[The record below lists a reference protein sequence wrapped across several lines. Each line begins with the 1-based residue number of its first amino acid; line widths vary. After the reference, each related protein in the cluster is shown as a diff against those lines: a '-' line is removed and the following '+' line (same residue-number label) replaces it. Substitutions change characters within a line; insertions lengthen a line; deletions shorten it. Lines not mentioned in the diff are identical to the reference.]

1 MDRGFRFSFCG
12 LIFAAFFLWLI
23 ALGNVPLR
31 DWDEGYYGVVARDMF
46 RTGNW
51 LHPTYLGEPFLFK
64 PPLIMW
70 SIAVSYS
77 LGGISEFTTRFA
89 GAFLTASGV
98 PLLYLLGK
106 EVFKSNR
113 ISLFSALV
121 YLTLLPVVRHGR
133 LAMFDGAINT
143 FWIFAFFGLLKAR
156 KDSKWAIAFGVSM
169 GAIALTK
176 GILVL
181 ALGAI
186 ALLFILCD
194 RQFNLFKTISF
205 WLGIFLGFLPAILWY
220 WAQIQHYGN
229 EFIQFH
235 FFSQSFDRLAT
246 TIDGH
251 DRGYY
256 YYFLELIKYTV
267 PWLLFLPGGL
277 LLAWRERRQSWSK
290 LVLVGIGSYMIIIS
304 IMGTKLPW
312 YIMPVY
318 PFVALAV
325 GAYLEKLWHQQK
337 YSRFH
342 EVTFI
347 FLAILSLGGCSYF
360 ILSDPQ
366 PILIVM
372 SLTLSLT
379 MALVAW
385 RIQKSD
391 RRFIPIL
398 FLGTYLSLF
407 LFFNSH
413 SWVWEINEA
422 FPVKPVAE
430 LIRKNTPS
438 DITVYTSFG
447 YSRPSLDFYSDRRVI
462 SVDKMKLQQLQSK
475 RVYLLL
481 ERSTLDTLKLTNFI
495 SLGRANEF
503 HLILSQPNLVN

>member
-1 MDRGFRFSFCG
+1 LDRGFKFGLSG
-12 LIFAAFFLWLI
+12 LIFAAFFLWLV

-31 DWDEGYYGVVARDMF
+31 DWDEGYYGVVARDIF

-51 LHPTYLGEPFLFK
+51 LYPTYLGEPFLFK
-64 PPLIMW
+64 PPLMMW
-70 SIAVSYS
+70 LITVSYH
-77 LGGISEFTTRFA
+77 LGGISEFTTRFS
-89 GAFLTASGV
+89 GTFLTALGV
-98 PLLYLLGK
+98 PLLYLLGE
-106 EVFKSNR
+106 EVFKRRR
-113 ISLFSALV
+113 ISYFSALV

-143 FWIFAFFGLLKAR
+143 FWIFAFFCLLKAR
-156 KDSKWAIAFGVSM
+156 KDSKWAVGFGIAM

-186 ALLFILCD
+186 AMLFIISD
-194 RQFNLFKTISF
+194 RQFKLFKSFSF
-205 WLGIFLGFLPAILWY
+205 WLGILLGFLPAIFWY
-220 WAQIQHYGN
+220 GAQIQHYGN

-235 FFSQSFDRLAT
+235 FYEQSIERVAT
-246 TIDGH
+246 TIEGH
-251 DRGYY
+251 DRAFY
-256 YYFLELIKYTV
+256 YYFIELIKYTI
-267 PWLLFLPGGL
+267 PWLVFLPGGIW
-277 LLAWRERRQSWSK
+277 LAWRERRQSWSK
-290 LVLVGIGSYMIIIS
+290 LIFVGMGSYMGIIS
-304 IMGTKLPW
+304 LMGTKLPW

-325 GAYLEKLWHQQK
+325 GAYLEQWHQQK
-337 YSRFH
+337 YSRFYG
-342 EVTFI
+342 VIFI
-347 FLAILSLGGCSYF
+347 VLAILALGGCGYF
-360 ILSDPQ
+360 ISSDPQ

-372 SLTLSLT
+372 ALTLSVT

-398 FLGTYLSLF
+398 FIGTYLSLF

-438 DITVYTSFG
+438 DTTIYTSFG

-462 SVDKMKLQQLQSK
+462 SVDKIKLQQLQSK
-475 RVYLLL
+475 GVYLLI
-481 ERSTLDTLKLTNFI
+481 EQSTLDTLNLANFI
-495 SLGRANEF
+495 SLGMANGF
-503 HLILSQPNLVN
+503 HLILSQPNRVN

>member
-1 MDRGFRFSFCG
+1 LTG
-12 LIFAAFFLWLI
+12 LIFAACFLWLI

-46 RTGNW
+46 RTKNW
-51 LHPTYLGEPFLFK
+51 FYPTYLGEPFLFK

-70 SIAVSYS
+70 LITVTYY
-77 LGGISEFTTRFA
+77 LGGISEFTTRFS
-89 GAFLTASGV
+89 GAFLTAAGV

-106 EVFKSNR
+106 EIFKNR
-113 ISLFSALV
+113 WISLFSTWV

-143 FWIFAFFGLLKAR
+143 FWIFAFFCLLKAR
-156 KDSKWAIAFGVSM
+156 KDSKWAIGFGVSM

-186 ALLFILCD
+186 ALLFVLCD
-194 RQFNLFKTISF
+194 RQFKLFKNFYF
-205 WLGIFLGFLPAILWY
+205 WLGIILGFLPAIIWY
-220 WAQIQHYGN
+220 CAQIQHYGN

-235 FFSQSFDRLAT
+235 FYHQSFARLAT
-246 TIDGH
+246 TVDGH
-251 DRGYY
+251 DRAYY
-256 YYFLELIKYTV
+256 YYLIELIKYTI

-277 LLAWRERRQSWSK
+277 LLAWRERNQSWSK
-290 LVLVGIGSYMIIIS
+290 LVIVGMGSYMGIIS
-304 IMGTKLPW
+304 AMGTKLPW

-325 GAYLEKLWHQQK
+325 GAYLEKLWHSQK
-337 YSRFH
+337 YSLFY
-342 EVTFI
+342 VVIFI
-347 FLAILSLGGCSYF
+347 FLAIVALGGCSYF

-372 SLTLSLT
+372 ALILSVT

-385 RIQKSD
+385 KIKKSD

-398 FLGTYLSLF
+398 FIGTYLSLF

-422 FPVKPVAE
+422 FSVKPIAE

-438 DITVYTSFG
+438 DITIYTSFG

-462 SVDKMKLQQLQSK
+462 SVDKMQLQQLQSR

-481 ERSTLDTLKLTNFI
+481 EQSTLDTLNLADFI
-495 SLGRANEF
+495 SLGKANGF
-503 HLILSQPNLVN
+503 YLILSQPNLVN